1 MLKIGNEIETS
12 LTSPW
17 LIGQLAPK
25 LQLFGSGKLN
35 VIGTPK
41 MTPKTL
47 PNEILTT
54 HDLISKNYT

>member
-1 MLKIGNEIETS
+1 MLKIGIEIETS

-25 LQLFGSGKLN
+25 LQLLGSGKLN

-47 PNEILTT
+47 LVNFVVSTAF
-54 HDLISKNYT
+54 KVQN